1 MDSRNTHIP
10 PPWCIL
16 THMHTC
22 PHLNLT
28 LPTNL
33 ISGMSHNEPSSDT
46 RAQCD
51 SCAPPSSRSSPSN
64 SWGTRSGFSSPR
76 AASLKVA
83 PRRRMER
90 WRTLPVQC
98 ITLQTCSGSV
108 CEGLARVSKC
118 LHACVSLDEAQ
129 HATKAWEPHK
139 KYEKMLWACS
149 SGPGCRQQRLFSC
162 IP

>member
-33 ISGMSHNEPSSDT
+33 ISGMPHKEPSSDT

-64 SWGTRSGFSSPR
+64 SWGTQSGFSSPH

-90 WRTLPVQC
+90 WRTLPIQF

-108 CEGLARVSKC
+108 CEGLAHVYPLLKRNMQQKHESLIKSMRKCEHVPPALGADSSVCSHASK
-118 LHACVSLDEAQ
+118 S
-129 HATKAWEPHK
+129 P
-139 KYEKMLWACS
+139 
-149 SGPGCRQQRLFSC
+149 
-162 IP
+162 